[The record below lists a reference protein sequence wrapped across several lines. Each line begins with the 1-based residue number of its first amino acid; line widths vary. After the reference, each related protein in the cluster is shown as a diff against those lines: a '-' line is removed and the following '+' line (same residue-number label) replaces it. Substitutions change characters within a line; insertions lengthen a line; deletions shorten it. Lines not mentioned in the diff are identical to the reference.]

1 MPGNP
6 VTRPSAEVFLVR
18 FGPGFGAR
26 TLTRTLA
33 SAFPVLWFRVREDF
47 CGAFD
52 MELTTSVWG
61 EIRMSWGMGDSQI
74 GMRRAGYSFFSVFA
88 CGGTSGFAQAH
99 GR

>member
-1 MPGNP
+1 
-6 VTRPSAEVFLVR
+6 
-18 FGPGFGAR
+18 
-26 TLTRTLA
+26 
-33 SAFPVLWFRVREDF
+33 
-47 CGAFD
+47 